1 LDSLDGGKGGSKVS
15 IFSFL
20 NNYSGGSQSFLIGEH
35 PSTLLIRK
43 IDPPYP
49 LLEKKSDSTKVSK
62 PFSRKIK
69 IKFENLWHKSN
80 VSGKNMELYKSRCK
94 KLRAI

>member
-1 LDSLDGGKGGSKVS
+1 LDSLDGGKGGSEVS

-20 NNYSGGSQSFLIGEH
+20 NNYSGESQSFLIGEN

-49 LLEKKSDSTKVSK
+49 LLEKKIRLNKFFKTIFSSK
-62 PFSRKIK
+62 
-69 IKFENLWHKSN
+69 
-80 VSGKNMELYKSRCK
+80 KN
-94 KLRAI
+94 